1 MVETTHKLS
10 VRGVRRSICERD
22 VGTRDGCDVW
32 PFPDA
37 RESFAEA
44 WRRSGVDHDTKPPAV
59 LVFAG
64 GIDI

>member
-1 MVETTHKLS
+1 M
-10 VRGVRRSICERD
+10 RD

-32 PFPDA
+32 TFPHA
-37 RESFAEA
+37 LESFAEA